1 MKRKTILTQNLERK
15 ATVNS
20 VHVGS
25 HFKVLVFCIFLCF
38 TPSVLA
44 NVVAD
49 SVADWTE
56 TGTQGENG
64 WTYGYYEPPTKTIR
78 AEIPHPD
85 AVYHPDDFQAF
96 VEGRWGD
103 TVYTHAANEQIT
115 VVSGVWG
122 HKSER
127 NPHPPQTFVTKHGG
141 HPQFP
146 SWSNGQSEPEHKL
159 QYAIRRWESDVSG
172 NATITYNHSKIQT
185 ECGNGSTVILYHN
198 GTVLGSNTITSYD
211 RTGVD
216 DSVSVSLA
224 EGDFVDLA
232 LSGFGSK
239 VKPNGR
245 DIDERQWWLSSCDYS
260 NFGMSIELATAVT
273 SGDYNS
279 DGVVNV
285 ADINLQA
292 EAIADTAPD
301 LATYDENSDGVVD
314 IADRKILVGDH
325 LNTWMGDADLSGQFD
340 TTDLVVV
347 FAVGKYETDAS
358 AGWEEGDWDGDGS
371 FLTGDLVA
379 AFADGGYE
387 VGPKAAV
394 ATVPEPSGIVLAV
407 ISLIGLFG
415 ISRRRHC

>member
-1 MKRKTILTQNLERK
+1 M
-15 ATVNS
+15 NS

-38 TPSVLA
+38 APSVLA

-103 TVYTHAANEQIT
+103 TVLPMGAVGNQPIT
-115 VVSGVWG
+115 VASGVWG
-122 HKSER
+122 KSMR
-127 NPHPPQTFVTKHGG
+127 NPFNPNFLSSNPPNAFITKHGG
-141 HPQFP
+141 QPQFA

-172 NATITYNHSKIQT
+172 TATITYNHSKIQT

-198 GTVLGSNTITSYD
+198 GNVLASNTIDFDD
-211 RTGVD
+211 RTGVV

-260 NFGMSIELATAVT
+260 NFGMSIELAAAVT

-279 DGVVNV
+279 DGVVNA

-301 LATYDENSDGVVD
+301 LATYDENSDGVID

-371 FLTGDLVA
+371 FLSSDLVT
-379 AFADGGYE
+379 AFVDGGYE
-387 VGPKAAV
+387 IGPKAAV

-407 ISLIGLFG
+407 ISLIGLLG
-415 ISRRRHC
+415 ISRRRHR